1 MSFKINSLYLS
12 DGYKV
17 GHKAM
22 LAPGTTK
29 LYGTWI
35 PRSTKHAPKGITKI
49 VSFGQQ
55 LVWKWLHDEFEEN
68 FFFTEDRTTF
78 AGNIPIIGGKVLKDD
93 TNNKLKE
100 KALQFIKDMSLY
112 LGMEY
117 DGKHFEELWD
127 LGYLPIKVKALPEG
141 IETNPNIPH
150 MTFVNT
156 VDGFAWLT
164 LYLETIVSALA
175 WKPSTAATIAKLYR
189 RQAEEWVKKTDP
201 SNLGLVDFMCHD
213 FSARGLDPM
222 SQYLIGLGHATS
234 FKGSDTLPVIPA
246 ARYFYGVK
254 EDEMPIGSVNA
265 SEHSVSTT
273 KIFTVGEQQMIG
285 DWLKIFSKGIL
296 SVVSDTFDLWKLI
309 TEYLPA
315 NKEAIMDRDGKL
327 VIRPDSGDPVDIL
340 CGEHEPY
347 RVISKKVIDE
357 PFILPTGQKFM
368 FIEESGENK
377 FYTKTKDGYVDYVYE
392 PKHKGVIELLWD
404 IFGGTTNEQGYK
416 VLDPHIGAIYGDSIT
431 PERQLEIYRR
441 LAAKGFAAT
450 NIVLGIGSFTYQYN
464 TRDTLGF
471 AAKGAWFEVEEEFW
485 ASPESLEPGIR
496 TKSYNIY
503 KDPVT
508 DDGVKRSLKGLIQV
522 KLIDNE
528 YVVNQECSWEQEENS
543 ELRIIYEDGK
553 FYNQTSLTE
562 IREKLNEY

>member
-1 MSFKINSLYLS
+1 MAFKINSLYLS

-68 FFFTEDRTTF
+68 FFMNNYRTNPFTKEKMEVP
-78 AGNIPIIGGKVLKDD
+78 G
-93 TNNKLKE
+93 LKE

-189 RQAEEWVKKTDP
+189 RQAEEWVLKTDKD
-201 SNLGLVDFMCHD
+201 NIGLIDWMCHD

-222 SQYLIGLGHATS
+222 SQYLIGLGHVTS

-246 ARYFYGVK
+246 SRYFYGVK
-254 EDEMPIGSVNA
+254 DDEMPIYSVNA

-273 KIFTVGEQQMIG
+273 KIFTVGEQQMIA
-285 DWLKIFSKGIL
+285 DWLKIFPNGIL

-315 NKEAIMDRDGKL
+315 NKDAIMARDGKL

-357 PFILPTGQKFM
+357 PFSLPTGQKFM
-368 FIEESGENK
+368 FLEESGEGK
-377 FYTKTKDGYVDYVYE
+377 YYTKTSDGYVDYVYE

-441 LAAKGFAAT
+441 LATKGFAVT
-450 NIVLGIGSFTYQYN
+450 NVVLGIGSFTYQYN

-508 DDGVKRSLKGLIQV
+508 DDGVKRSLKGLLQV

-562 IREKLNEY
+562 IREKLNEN

>member
-1 MSFKINSLYLS
+1 
-12 DGYKV
+12 
-17 GHKAM
+17 
-22 LAPGTTK
+22 
-29 LYGTWI
+29 
-35 PRSTKHAPKGITKI
+35 
-49 VSFGQQ
+49 
-55 LVWKWLHDEFEEN
+55 
-68 FFFTEDRTTF
+68 
-78 AGNIPIIGGKVLKDD
+78 
-93 TNNKLKE
+93 
-100 KALQFIKDMSLY
+100 MSLY

-201 SNLGLVDFMCHD
+201 SNLGLIDFMCHD

-246 ARYFYGVK
+246 SRYFYGVK
-254 EDEMPIGSVNA
+254 EDEMPIYSVNA

-273 KIFTVGEQQMIG
+273 KIFTVGEQQMIA
-285 DWLKIFSKGIL
+285 DWLKIFPKGIL

-315 NKEAIMDRDGKL
+315 NKDAIMARDGKL

-340 CGEHEPY
+340 CGLNSTIYGNTYGGEDKADDKG
-347 RVISKKVIDE
+347 VIRYNSQDNPINFE
-357 PFILPTGQKFM
+357 
-368 FIEESGENK
+368 GERGVPPNHPA
-377 FYTKTKDGYVDYVYE
+377 V
-392 PKHKGVIELLWD
+392 KGVIELLWD
-404 IFGGTTNEQGYK
+404 IFGGTVNEQGYK

-508 DDGVKRSLKGLIQV
+508 DDGVKRSLKGLLQV

-528 YVVNQECSWEQEENS
+528 YVVNQECSWEQEETS
-543 ELRIIYEDGK
+543 ELRIIYENGK

-562 IREKLNEY
+562 IRKKLNEY

>member
-68 FFFTEDRTTF
+68 FFMNNYRTNPFTKEKMEVP
-78 AGNIPIIGGKVLKDD
+78 G
-93 TNNKLKE
+93 LKE

-189 RQAEEWVKKTDP
+189 RQAEEWVLKTDKD
-201 SNLGLVDFMCHD
+201 NIGLIDWMCHD

-222 SQYLIGLGHATS
+222 SQYLIGLGHVTS

-246 ARYFYGVK
+246 SRYFYGVK
-254 EDEMPIGSVNA
+254 DDEMPIYSVNA

-273 KIFTVGEQQMIG
+273 KIFTVGEQQMIA
-285 DWLKIFSKGIL
+285 DWLKIFPNGIL

-315 NKEAIMDRDGKL
+315 NKDAIMARDGKL

-357 PFILPTGQKFM
+357 PFSLPTGQKFM
-368 FIEESGENK
+368 FLEESGEGK
-377 FYTKTKDGYVDYVYE
+377 YYTKTSDGYVDYVYE

-441 LAAKGFAAT
+441 LATKGFAVT
-450 NIVLGIGSFTYQYN
+450 NVVLGIGSFTYQYN

-508 DDGVKRSLKGLIQV
+508 DDGVKRSLKGLLQV